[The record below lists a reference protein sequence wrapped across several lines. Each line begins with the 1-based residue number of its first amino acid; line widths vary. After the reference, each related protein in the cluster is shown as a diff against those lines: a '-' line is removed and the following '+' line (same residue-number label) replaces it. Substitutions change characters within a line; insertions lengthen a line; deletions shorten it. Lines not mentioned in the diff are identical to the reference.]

1 MALVFDGIDGSNNRG
16 RVVVLPESRDVSG
29 SILQVENWGGFNLF
43 KSIFTRVTI
52 AEGTNHQFLHGLGD
66 RIYLYVFGNRI
77 GQISLSGISFF
88 EICGSGSGTTQI
100 GITMVRDFFRRNR
113 LSNRAAP
120 LRITLDPTTVFEAY
134 LHTFQAD
141 AVSTA
146 STTQRLYQ
154 FNLTASLIPDDAAA
168 EGN

>member
-1 MALVFDGIDGSNNRG
+1 MALVFDGINGSNNRG
-16 RVVVLPESRDVSG
+16 RVVMLPESRDVSG
-29 SILQVENWGGFNLF
+29 SILQVEDWGGFTMF
-43 KSIFTRVTI
+43 KSIFTSVQI
-52 AEGTNHQFLHGLGD
+52 AEQTNHQFLHGLGD

-77 GQISLSGISFF
+77 GQLTLGGISFF
-88 EICGSGSGTTQI
+88 EICGSGSGQTQI
-100 GITMVRDFFRRNR
+100 GITQVRDFFRRSR

-134 LHTFQAD
+134 LHSFQAN

-154 FNLTASLIPDDAAA
+154 FNLGLSLLPDEA
-168 EGN
+168 